1 MPTLADVSRAST
13 EVSELINRFLTQEGV
28 RSIYKRNIRLAKV
41 EAAFLFPNSTQSS
54 SDAKSKEF
62 EELRQ
67 YIEVECESPACF
79 DDVRGFVERLPP
91 QQIKALAYDFLIGLP
106 EESQDAARSAS
117 VKVLAYKLQ
126 YLGLSSPKTLVR
138 VPNEDVK
145 KPNDWKCITC
155 NTTNKSSACT
165 ACVKKLLELTLTL
178 YSSLINS
185 TEIGY
190 LDCVPELAIL
200 AASCCVRLSGAHE
213 RGIDNPTSLSKN
225 GRPDRLLQAAL
236 IIEDQ
241 LTRTPKHTRL
251 TLVLVRIYIVL
262 GCASR
267 AREVWDT
274 ADVKRTIID
283 SLGPYFFDRLS
294 TIAPTLVLPPNRPE
308 RGLMQ
313 GLKSHYRASLKLR
326 MPRRLADAF
335 EAESYTAIL
344 DIPSYTERLRS
355 SCTLVMGYV
364 EESQAARALDIRS
377 DSIFEEPAIE
387 EVTDNSVL
395 NEVIDYGSVPN
406 LEAALSRPI
415 YDVLRLGPDPSN
427 LRSHLALAAERFF
440 EVMTFKPASSYKVA
454 NVAQTTAAELTFVLE
469 SLQRLGN
476 TFSRFLHARGKNLTQ
491 QEETYYQIISLLTS
505 LIPLSVSA
513 SRSPPPPELLAS
525 IVSATK
531 SGLDVLRA
539 QALSTPADA
548 EGSKVL
554 LMLGSLHGLS
564 ILRDAAAAV
573 KLATSYI
580 TTFNDREKERDRS
593 GQSNVP
599 KDVMAQVKALEAAAS
614 TAFTEGKTRV
624 ALLKQESNTL
634 NAKLS
639 SWTFEIE
646 SGDDLSKQ
654 IREVAGSHVGVW
666 SQRVTDS
673 WRSNVKGWE
682 SVRWE

>member
-1 MPTLADVSRAST
+1 
-13 EVSELINRFLTQEGV
+13 
-28 RSIYKRNIRLAKV
+28 
-41 EAAFLFPNSTQSS
+41 
-54 SDAKSKEF
+54 
-62 EELRQ
+62 
-67 YIEVECESPACF
+67 
-79 DDVRGFVERLPP
+79 
-91 QQIKALAYDFLIGLP
+91 
-106 EESQDAARSAS
+106 
-117 VKVLAYKLQ
+117 
-126 YLGLSSPKTLVR
+126 
-138 VPNEDVK
+138 
-145 KPNDWKCITC
+145 
-155 NTTNKSSACT
+155 
-165 ACVKKLLELTLTL
+165 
-178 YSSLINS
+178 
-185 TEIGY
+185 
-190 LDCVPELAIL
+190 
-200 AASCCVRLSGAHE
+200 
-213 RGIDNPTSLSKN
+213 
-225 GRPDRLLQAAL
+225 
-236 IIEDQ
+236 
-241 LTRTPKHTRL
+241 
-251 TLVLVRIYIVL
+251 
-262 GCASR
+262 
-267 AREVWDT
+267 
-274 ADVKRTIID
+274 
-283 SLGPYFFDRLS
+283 
-294 TIAPTLVLPPNRPE
+294 
-308 RGLMQ
+308 
-313 GLKSHYRASLKLR
+313 
-326 MPRRLADAF
+326 
-335 EAESYTAIL
+335 
-344 DIPSYTERLRS
+344 
-355 SCTLVMGYV
+355 
-364 EESQAARALDIRS
+364 
-377 DSIFEEPAIE
+377 
-387 EVTDNSVL
+387 
-395 NEVIDYGSVPN
+395 
-406 LEAALSRPI
+406 
-415 YDVLRLGPDPSN
+415 
-427 LRSHLALAAERFF
+427 
-440 EVMTFKPASSYKVA
+440 MTFKPASSYKVA